1 MRIDLAGWT
10 REATDMDHRAFLG
23 IFETADRLGFDG
35 VWFNEFHFHQPRIP
49 YPSPHLLAA
58 AILARTE
65 RLRVGTSV
73 LVLPLHHPLLLA
85 EEIGQLD
92 HQSGGR
98 IDVGIGRGTAPETF
112 VTLGVPHEEARTR
125 FEASLHLL
133 RQALT
138 TGSASSDKGPWRFTE
153 TMVGPRPVQAPHP
166 PIYVAGSTPET
177 IGFAVAN
184 HLPLLFS
191 LEPPEERQ
199 LAVLRSTVDDRV
211 PSIIARSSLSRH
223 VVVGRTAADAGDL
236 LEPLLA
242 GLDRRRRHFAALQ
255 GRTVPA
261 MDRDTLLAERFI
273 WGDPEQCLAAI
284 HALEAGTGVGAIRCV
299 FNGNGVLAPDKTLGM
314 MRLFAETVLPA
325 LRQAAAPGRVGHG

>member
-10 REATDMDHRAFLG
+10 REATDMDHRDFLA
-23 IFETADRLGFDG
+23 IFEEADRLGFDG

-65 RLRVGTSV
+65 RLRVGTSI

-112 VTLGVPHEEARTR
+112 ATLGIAHEEARMR
-125 FEASLHLL
+125 FEAGLLLL
-133 RQALT
+133 RQALA
-138 TGSASSDKGPWRFTE
+138 TGSASSDRGPWQFSE
-153 TMVGPRPVQAPHP
+153 TMVGPRPVQTPHP

-177 IGFAVAN
+177 LRFAVTQD
-184 HLPLLFS
+184 LPLLFS
-191 LEPPEERQ
+191 LEPPEGRQ
-199 LAVLRSTVDDRV
+199 LAVLQALADDGV
-211 PSIIARSSLSRH
+211 PSVIGRSSLSRY
-223 VVVGRTAADAGDL
+223 VVIGRTTAAATEQ

-242 GLDRRRRHFAALQ
+242 GLDQRRRHFAALQ
-255 GRTVPA
+255 GRDVPA
-261 MDRDTLLAERFI
+261 LDRTTLLAERFI
-273 WGDPEQCLAAI
+273 WGDCDNCLAAI
-284 HALEAGTGVGAIRCV
+284 RDLSARTGVGALRCV
-299 FNGNGVLAPDKTLGM
+299 FNGNGVLDPGAALAM
-314 MRLFAETVLPA
+314 MRLFAETVLPS
-325 LRQAAAPGRVGHG
+325 LRLPPGAGRSVHV

>member
-10 REATDMDHRAFLG
+10 REATEMEHRDFLA
-23 IFETADRLGFDG
+23 IFEEADRLGFDG
-35 VWFNEFHFHQPRIP
+35 AWFNEFHFHQPRIP

-65 RLRVGTSV
+65 RLRVGTSI

-112 VTLGVPHEEARTR
+112 ATLGLAHEEARMR
-125 FEASLHLL
+125 FEAGFLLL
-133 RQALT
+133 RQALA
-138 TGSASSDKGPWRFTE
+138 TGSASSDRGPWQFSE

-177 IGFAVAN
+177 LGFAVAQD
-184 HLPLLFS
+184 LPLLFS
-191 LEPPEERQ
+191 LEPPEGRQ
-199 LAVLRSTVDDRV
+199 LAVLQALADDGV
-211 PSIIARSSLSRH
+211 PSVIGRSSLSRY
-223 VVVGRTAADAGDL
+223 VVIGRTTAAAAEQ

-242 GLDRRRRHFAALQ
+242 GLEQRRRRFAALQ
-255 GRTVPA
+255 GRDVPA
-261 MDRDTLLAERFI
+261 LDRATVLAERFI
-273 WGDPEQCLAAI
+273 WGDSDTCLAAI
-284 HALEAGTGVGAIRCV
+284 RDLSARTGVRALRCV
-299 FNGNGVLAPDKTLGM
+299 FNGNGVLDPGAALAM
-314 MRLFAETVLPA
+314 MRLFAETVLPS
-325 LRQAAAPGRVGHG
+325 LRGPSGAGRSDHG